1 MPTATAVTTSPTRPS
16 LVLCELDRP
25 DLPGLESYSPFC
37 LKVHRALRSAG
48 LPYTSRHGAHPGAH
62 GDVSKTGQ
70 VPVLLLNGEAIDDST
85 VILARLAALQPT
97 PAWAAVDPRLHAEAL
112 LWEELA
118 DVSLGGFVMAAR
130 WADDRNWPA
139 VHNVLFGAAPW
150 PVRRFIAPATR
161 RRITAT
167 LVARDVWRAGSEV
180 CWRRFDTLLDSLERL
195 APADGYWLG
204 EPLTVADLGLFAHLH
219 SLRTPLTPWQRS
231 RVEVR
236 PALLAWL
243 DRVDLATRG

>member
-1 MPTATAVTTSPTRPS
+1 MPTATALPTVPS
-16 LVLCELDRP
+16 LVLCELDRT

-37 LKVHRALRSAG
+37 LKVHRALKSAG

-62 GDVSKTGQ
+62 GDVSKNGQ
-70 VPVLLLNGEAIDDST
+70 VPVLLLDGEAIDDST

-97 PAWAAVDPRLHAEAL
+97 PAWAAVDPQLHAEAL

-139 VHNVLFGAAPW
+139 VQGALFGAAPW

-167 LVARDVWRAGSEV
+167 LVARDVWRAGPDA

-195 APADGYWLG
+195 APAAGFWLG
-204 EPLTVADLGLFAHLH
+204 DHLTVADLGLFAHLH
-219 SLRTPLTPWQRS
+219 SLRTPLTPWQRA
-231 RVEVR
+231 RVEAR